1 MRETPSTIVRH
12 VRDYSEERSF
22 DDKTGFERRP
32 SPSVLSAMR
41 ANQEGKVSSDREVSG
56 RNFCD
61 IDFTWIDEAT
71 IEEKFMSIAGGVYL

>member
-1 MRETPSTIVRH
+1 
-12 VRDYSEERSF
+12 
-22 DDKTGFERRP
+22 
-32 SPSVLSAMR
+32 MR